1 MLFSSIPF
9 LYRFLPVVLL
19 LYFAAP
25 RRLKNTVLLCSSLF
39 FYAWG
44 EPKFLLFMLLSV
56 ALGYVCG
63 LLLGAVSGRTGR
75 RAVLF
80 VCVFACLGLLGFCK
94 YADFFIGSFNALTG
108 LSVPLLGIALP
119 IGISFYTFQ
128 VLSYAADVY
137 RGDVPPQKNPID
149 FAMYITMFPQ
159 LIAGPIVRYR
169 EIAPA
174 LKERRH
180 SIGLCAAGAQR
191 FLIGLGKKVIL
202 ADSLAALSA
211 AAWGAAAQSILSAW
225 LGAVSF
231 ALQIYFDFSGYSDMA
246 IGLGKL
252 FGFSFSENFRYPYI
266 AASITDFWRRW
277 HISLSAWFCDYL
289 YIPLGGNRVP
299 RWRWLLNL
307 VIVWGATGFWHGAA
321 WNFILWG
328 LYFAVLL
335 ILEKLFLLRVLQKQ
349 KILNHAY
356 VLLAVLL
363 GFVLFDGSSAS
374 DGFAKLSAL
383 FGGGGLPLWNTES
396 LFLLRDGAAALL
408 FGALGATPL
417 CAHLWARFSK
427 SRCGARVGFALQCL
441 FSAAV
446 LIVCTAYLVSGSYS
460 PFLYFRF

>member
-1 MLFSSIPF
+1 M
-9 LYRFLPVVLL
+9 
-19 LYFAAP
+19 
-25 RRLKNTVLLCSSLF
+25 
-39 FYAWG
+39 
-44 EPKFLLFMLLSV
+44 
-56 ALGYVCG
+56 
-63 LLLGAVSGRTGR
+63 
-75 RAVLF
+75 
-80 VCVFACLGLLGFCK
+80 
-94 YADFFIGSFNALTG
+94 
-108 LSVPLLGIALP
+108 
-119 IGISFYTFQ
+119 
-128 VLSYAADVY
+128 LSYAADVY

-252 FGFSFSENFRYPYI
+252 FGFSFSENFRYPYL

-277 HISLSAWFCDYL
+277 HISLSAWFRDYL

-427 SRCGARVGFALQCL
+427 SCCGARVGFALQCL

>member
-252 FGFSFSENFRYPYI
+252 FLFRKFQVSVYCGKHYGFLAPLAHFAFRMVSRLSVYPARRKPC
-266 AASITDFWRRW
+266 AAVALAFES
-277 HISLSAWFCDYL
+277 CDCV
-289 YIPLGGNRVP
+289 GRNG
-299 RWRWLLNL
+299 
-307 VIVWGATGFWHGAA
+307 
-321 WNFILWG
+321 
-328 LYFAVLL
+328 
-335 ILEKLFLLRVLQKQ
+335 
-349 KILNHAY
+349 
-356 VLLAVLL
+356 LLARR
-363 GFVLFDGSSAS
+363 GMEFYFMG
-374 DGFAKLSAL
+374 AL
-383 FGGGGLPLWNTES
+383 FCRFADFGKAVFAARAAKAENPES
-396 LFLLRDGAAALL
+396 CICAACRFAR
-408 FGALGATPL
+408 L
-417 CAHLWARFSK
+417 CA
-427 SRCGARVGFALQCL
+427 V
-441 FSAAV
+441 
-446 LIVCTAYLVSGSYS
+446 
-460 PFLYFRF
+460 

>member
-44 EPKFLLFMLLSV
+44 EPKFLLFMLLSI
-56 ALGYVCG
+56 ALGYACG
-63 LLLGAVSGRTGR
+63 LLLGAVSARTRR

-128 VLSYAADVY
+128 VLSYAVDVY

-149 FAMYITMFPQ
+149 FAMYIAMFPQ

-174 LKERRH
+174 LKERKH

-211 AAWGAAAQSILSAW
+211 VAWGASAQSVLSAW
-225 LGAVSF
+225 LGAFSF

-277 HISLSAWFCDYL
+277 HISLSTWFLEYV
-289 YIPLGGNRVP
+289 YIPLGGNRHGTLKT
-299 RWRWLLNL
+299 WRNLL
-307 VIVWGATGFWHGAA
+307 IVWLCTGFWHGAS
-321 WNFILWG
+321 WNYILWG
-328 LYFAVLL
+328 LYYFVLL
-335 ILEKLFLLRVLQKQ
+335 AIEKLFLYRALE
-349 KILNHAY
+349 KIPRFFRHLYTLLFVYFGWLLFTFEDSAAGIAY
-356 VLLAVLL
+356 FCKMFGANGTALWQGSDLWLLLSNLVFLCILVIASTPYPKRLFWRLWEKSGAARAVAAVS
-363 GFVLFDGSSAS
+363 G
-374 DGFAKLSAL
+374 
-383 FGGGGLPLWNTES
+383 
-396 LFLLRDGAAALL
+396 AALL
-408 FGALGATPL
+408 IL
-417 CAHLWARFSK
+417 C
-427 SRCGARVGFALQCL
+427 V
-441 FSAAV
+441 
-446 LIVCTAYLVSGSYS
+446 AYLVNSSYN